1 MNITFFR
8 RINSVLITVT
18 TITVLFY
25 LYLPP
30 QTNIIDSMNE
40 TVGINR
46 VDVLCV
52 GSSHVFSGIN
62 PKQMF
67 DDKGIAAYDLAI
79 GSQAPWQSYYYIRE
93 ACRFQKPKLIVFDT
107 YMVGAAN
114 SDSYQDYQTVNNL
127 LDCPLSLNKICAV
140 MASRADSKL
149 NILLRFPYI
158 YDKYEDFSGLTIDKF
173 YGIKNNN
180 FGYSRNDIVE
190 VYNDVEDVSAV
201 TEVLPLDSKNEKY
214 LRLIIEFCQKNGI
227 KIVLAHTPWPCI
239 TTETQMRFN
248 RVAEIA
254 DEYRI
259 EFLDGCKHSKEMG
272 IDYTTDSCGDG
283 GHLNHSGVTK
293 YTFWLENKLDSQY
306 FLQDRREDTEYQV
319 YLQE

>member
-1 MNITFFR
+1 MKETFAK
-8 RINSVLITVT
+8 RIISVLMTVAVV
-18 TITVLFY
+18 IALFY

-30 QTNIIDSMNE
+30 QINIIESMNE
-40 TVGINR
+40 TVGKDR

-107 YMVGAAN
+107 YMVGASNA
-114 SDSYQDYQTVNNL
+114 DSYQDYQTVNNL
-127 LDCPLSLNKICAV
+127 LDCPLSLNKISAV
-140 MASRADSKL
+140 LASKADSKL

-158 YDKYEDFSGLTIDKF
+158 YDKYENFYRLTTDKF
-173 YGIKNNN
+173 YGIKDYN
-180 FGYSRNDIVE
+180 FGYSRNDIIE
-190 VYNDVEDVSAV
+190 VYNDVEDVSEV
-201 TEVLPLDSKNEKY
+201 SEVLPIDPKNEKY

-227 KIVLAHTPWPCI
+227 DIVLTHTPWPCI
-239 TTETQMRFN
+239 TRETQMRFN

-254 DEYRI
+254 DEYHI
-259 EFLDGCKHSKEMG
+259 QFLDGCKHSKEIGM
-272 IDYTTDSCGDG
+272 DYTTDSCGDG
-283 GHLNHSGVTK
+283 GHLNYSGVTK
-293 YTFWLENKLDSQY
+293 YTSWLEENLDSRYY
-306 FLQDRREDTEYQV
+306 FQDRREDAEYEV